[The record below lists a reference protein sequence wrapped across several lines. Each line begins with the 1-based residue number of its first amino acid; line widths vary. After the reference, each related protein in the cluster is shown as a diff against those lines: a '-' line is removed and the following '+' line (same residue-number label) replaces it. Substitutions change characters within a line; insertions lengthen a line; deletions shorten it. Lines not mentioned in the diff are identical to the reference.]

1 MSGEREGREVFSFSV
16 ACLVPP
22 SHDQGWGGR
31 WGRPDVPQSGLEE
44 ASPLS
49 PGNTSAASPT
59 ALPSGGP
66 GPEGSQ
72 AMWDY
77 LGLSWLHPGQS
88 PYRTQGWDGRPDPDL
103 WAAGI
108 D

>member
-1 MSGEREGREVFSFSV
+1 MSGEREGRGVLSFSV
-16 ACLVPP
+16 PCLVSLP
-22 SHDQGWGGR
+22 HDQAWGGR
-31 WGRPDVPQSGLEE
+31 WGRPGIPQSGLEE
-44 ASPLS
+44 ASRLS
-49 PGNTSAASPT
+49 PGKASAASST

-66 GPEGSQ
+66 GPKGSQ
-72 AMWDY
+72 AVWDY

-88 PYRTQGWDGRPDPDL
+88 SYRTRGWDRRPDPDL

>member
-1 MSGEREGREVFSFSV
+1 MRERAGGSSASVCLAWYHHPTTRRGEEGGV
-16 ACLVPP
+16 ALASPSQVWKKQAPP
-22 SHDQGWGGR
+22 S
-31 WGRPDVPQSGLEE
+31 
-44 ASPLS
+44 
-49 PGNTSAASPT
+49 PGKASAASST

-72 AMWDY
+72 AVWDY

-88 PYRTQGWDGRPDPDL
+88 SYRTRGWDGRPDPDL